1 MLSEHDKFN
10 ILKTQFIEMQHRERN
25 IWNGGLYIYMKLHDS
40 TFIDAYMFHKILD
53 LCKGWLALE
62 KDGLQN
68 ISVKTKI

>member
-1 MLSEHDKFN
+1 ME
-10 ILKTQFIEMQHRERN
+10 
-25 IWNGGLYIYMKLHDS
+25 LHDS

-53 LCKGWLALE
+53 LCKGWLAQE